1 VPLPPLV
8 QPGALLPSFA
18 PKVWTISLIP
28 AVTALGRIEQCD
40 GMHACLANSS
50 RMLSVIKTY
59 NIYCRII

>member
-50 RMLSVIKTY
+50 RMVSLVEIYNIKT
-59 NIYCRII
+59 III